1 MSCNTYIHN
10 DTYGGSKNI
19 SGTTCDGTV
28 GYYTLTYGQSI
39 CMDDSKP
46 LLNLNGLELSGS
58 CLAITP
64 TPSPTNP
71 TYCILNKSI
80 YLCFI
85 KTKQYENKNYH
96 PLCYKHNLVLGMG
109 LHRCKS

>member
-64 TPSPTNP
+64 TPSPTNHS
-71 TYCILNKSI
+71 CIEWL
-80 YLCFI
+80 
-85 KTKQYENKNYH
+85 
-96 PLCYKHNLVLGMG
+96 
-109 LHRCKS
+109 